1 MIAFREGFPFGAVCD
16 SADYCIQLRITPE
29 NREDAWDVC
38 GVVERFGG
46 VEVAEGCFAFSTEQ
60 RWLMAVEA
68 GAAEFWPHRL
78 RGHGA
83 AQRQEVTVHGGPA
96 CAASAYPSPFGH

>member
-1 MIAFREGFPFGAVCD
+1 MIAFREEFRSEPFVIPR
-16 SADYCIQLRITPE
+16 DYCIQLRITPE

-68 GAAEFWPHRL
+68 L
-78 RGHGA
+78 RA
-83 AQRQEVTVHGGPA
+83 KFGPTYFEA
-96 CAASAYPSPFGH
+96 TARRNARK